1 MCTDSIERV
10 LDALRQH
17 EQDPDR
23 GGIGYR
29 VPRFVAAHGTG
40 TDLVDVGNPYTF
52 YRNLISDL
60 VASHA
65 SRAGETMSANRPID
79 QTDVVYLSFLRTGA
93 ALDGRIGTALSQLAF
108 LPHLSRLGV
117 TVLLTLPT
125 GTIGRANRKG
135 TRGSPFAVADP
146 FAVDPSLADPLLPD
160 LDATTQYRALVQA
173 CAMAGIRCGS
183 IVPAATLALDSPLIG
198 RFPEITY
205 WWDMPPGTPLRP
217 VGHGHAASGS
227 PDTVPGVGPA
237 VTGRF
242 ALPPSARAVTRA
254 DVAGASLWR
263 SADGL
268 TPATACPDVLVGDA
282 GTYTW
287 ADVAGVRF
295 GSQLVPELGPVSPQL
310 TRRDR
315 AVQVVALSIAWRAAV
330 LGERVFWVDV
340 AARIPPAALELA
352 SDLAEAWDE
361 RSTRLCTLLS
371 SGDPAGD
378 GRIATLVDEAVRGA
392 AACPQERRLR
402 FIAEE
407 LYSFRTA
414 SRSHDAVV
422 GPWVFC
428 VAPFT
433 RDLPTLRTSMR
444 HHLRMLADARTGD
457 APPGN
462 GEVMAGT
469 PLYLAGLGDHDTT
482 PPDPALAAGLL
493 TLSWLLPGSIPLLFT
508 GHEHGSELVVNK
520 EFGFNTTAELR
531 AWREQLGDDVVALFN
546 DVPMPWHQFEPG
558 RDLAG
563 VIRRLL
569 RLRMRLT
576 TRRVDRLRLLGGTG
590 ADANLVGYRRTGRA
604 GDEALDMFL
613 NISPTISHRVD
624 VPPGWQLVYATSQGP
639 HARPSPGELAPFAA
653 AVYATGSLA
662 AHLSDEGS

>member
-17 EQDPDR
+17 EQDSDR

-40 TDLVDVGNPYTF
+40 TDLVDVGNPYAF
-52 YRNLISDL
+52 YRDLICGL
-60 VASHA
+60 VASRA
-65 SRAGETMSANRPID
+65 SRAGETMPANRPID

-117 TVLLTLPT
+117 TVLVTLPT

-205 WWDMPPGTPLRP
+205 WWDLPPGTPLRP

-254 DVAGASLWR
+254 DVADASLWR

-268 TPATACPDVLVGDA
+268 TPATACPDVLAGDA

-340 AARIPPAALELA
+340 AARIPPVALELA

-378 GRIATLVDEAVRGA
+378 GRIAT
-392 AACPQERRLR
+392 
-402 FIAEE
+402 
-407 LYSFRTA
+407 
-414 SRSHDAVV
+414 
-422 GPWVFC
+422 
-428 VAPFT
+428 
-433 RDLPTLRTSMR
+433 R
-444 HHLRMLADARTGD
+444 HHLRMLADACRRSCPRHRSL
-457 APPGN
+457 PPGAAP
-462 GEVMAGT
+462 EVHRRGAVQLPHCQPVARRGRRPVGVLRGT
-469 PLYLAGLGDHDTT
+469 LHPR
-482 PPDPALAAGLL
+482 PADAADLDAAGGRQ
-493 TLSWLLPGSIPLLFT
+493 PG
-508 GHEHGSELVVNK
+508 LVV
-520 EFGFNTTAELR
+520 R
-531 AWREQLGDDVVALFN
+531 RE
-546 DVPMPWHQFEPG
+546 
-558 RDLAG
+558 
-563 VIRRLL
+563 IRIL
-569 RLRMRLT
+569 
-576 TRRVDRLRLLGGTG
+576 LLGGEHLEQHAADGERHALGGGLAVGVIQARGLDRCRDVGG
-590 ADANLVGYRRTGRA
+590 A
-604 GDEALDMFL
+604 
-613 NISPTISHRVD
+613 
-624 VPPGWQLVYATSQGP
+624 Q
-639 HARPSPGELAPFAA
+639 
-653 AVYATGSLA
+653 A
-662 AHLSDEGS
+662 AHPHPGAGRRHL